1 MSDALLHDAV
11 LYHGEPNGA
20 SLTVLAA
27 LVESGLA
34 IRCER
39 INLLA
44 GARHSLPGIAEPL
57 ALDLGIEGEGPVLV
71 IGGEAM
77 TESVFLAQFL
87 DELAGG
93 CGLQPSDPY
102 AHWDMLMWCRQIT
115 ERLSPA
121 AALLGNLAFSRAG
134 LAAMPEEDFA
144 ALLDHVV
151 SDDLRARWQELR
163 VGDIDPAQ
171 VADSEAKV
179 DAAVARC
186 EDRLADGRAWLMGD
200 FSIADLV
207 TCSWLAGMEQ
217 IRPEAFAKASLTC
230 GWLARVAARPSFLA
244 ALAMANTSQPLQ
256 TWAPG
261 PEINRWG

>member
-1 MSDALLHDAV
+1 MEPV

-27 LVESGLA
+27 LAESGLD

-39 INLLA
+39 IDLLA
-44 GARHSLPGIAEPL
+44 GARHGLAGIAEPL

-77 TESVFLAQFL
+77 TESVFIAQYF

-121 AALLGNLAFSRAG
+121 AALLGNLASSQAV
-134 LAAMPEEDFA
+134 LAAMPEPAFA
-144 ALLDHVV
+144 AVAGSIV
-151 SDDLRARWQELR
+151 SDDLRARWQALR
-163 VGDIDPAQ
+163 DGVIDPAH
-171 VADSEAKV
+171 VADSEVKV
-179 DAAVARC
+179 DQAVARC
-186 EDRLADGRAWLMGD
+186 EEKLADGRDWLMGP
-200 FSIADLV
+200 FSIADIV
-207 TCSWLAGMEQ
+207 TCSWLASMEAL
-217 IRPEAFAKASLTC
+217 RSEAFADKPLTHA
-230 GWLARVAARPSFLA
+230 WLARVAARPSFLA
-244 ALAMANTSQPLQ
+244 ALAMANTPQPIQ

>member
-1 MSDALLHDAV
+1 MAQPV

-27 LVESGLA
+27 LAESGLD
-34 IRCER
+34 IPCRS
-39 INLLA
+39 IDLLA
-44 GARHSLPGIAEPL
+44 GARHSLPGIDEPL

-71 IGGEAM
+71 VDGEAM
-77 TESVFLAQFL
+77 TESVFLAQYL

-121 AALLGNLAFSRAG
+121 AALLGNLASSREV
-134 LAAMPEEDFA
+134 LAAMPDDKFEALA
-144 ALLDHVV
+144 ASIA
-151 SDDLRARWQELR
+151 SDDLRARWQALR
-163 VGDIDPAQ
+163 SGVVDAAQ

-179 DAAVARC
+179 DQAVARC
-186 EDRLADGRAWLMGD
+186 EDRLADGREWLMGA

-207 TCSWLAGMEQ
+207 TASWLAGMEPV
-217 IRPEAFAKASLTC
+217 RPETFAGAPLC
-230 GWLARVAARPSFLA
+230 RAWLARVAARPSFLA
-244 ALAMANTSQPLQ
+244 ARAMANTPEPLK